1 MYHNLGRLYQ
11 FELKKLA
18 KRKLLW
24 ITVLVSLLC
33 IGFTVT
39 SGLFGTYYVEGEPV
53 ESHYQIFKTD
63 QVYRKALSGR
73 EIDQKLIQETVDA
86 YMQIPMG
93 VERYTLTQEYQTYA
107 RPYSDIFNLIRY
119 WTGMELQDI
128 RNWEVDQDTLY
139 MARTELLE
147 KEWQKIPLTE
157 SEKKFWRNK
166 ENQMPIPL
174 AYYYHEGYEIALD
187 SFLTIGV
194 VMLFFVAICLS
205 SVFSEEHTRRTDQLM
220 LSSAKGKTTAYWA
233 KILAGITISV
243 VAATLMALT
252 TVFLCLSIFGVE
264 GFEAPMQIYITT
276 YSYPLTMGQA
286 CLIAYSV
293 LIITSILAGVFV
305 MVLSELLHSGVATLA
320 ISSGLII
327 LGGMISVPEQYRIL
341 AQIWDWSPMA
351 YLSRWNVFDSR
362 TLTLF
367 GQCFTSWQTVPVI
380 YTLLSVVLAVGGKYI
395 YQRYQVSGR

>member
-1 MYHNLGRLYQ
+1 MHNNLGRLFQ

-24 ITVLVSLLC
+24 ITALVSLLC

-53 ESHYQIFKTD
+53 ETHYQIFKTD

-73 EIDQKLIQETVDA
+73 DIDQKLIQETVDA
-86 YMQIPMG
+86 YMQIPVG

-119 WTGMELQDI
+119 WTGMELADI
-128 RNWEVDQDTLY
+128 RNWEVDEDTLY
-139 MARTELLE
+139 IARTELLE
-147 KEWQKIPLTE
+147 KEWQAIPLTE
-157 SEKKFWRNK
+157 SEKEFWRNK
-166 ENQMPIPL
+166 ENQMQIPFS
-174 AYYYHEGYEIALD
+174 YHYHEGYEIAMD

-194 VMLFFVAICLS
+194 VMLFLVAICLS

-220 LSSAKGKTTAYWA
+220 VSSAKGKTTAYWA

-243 VAATLMALT
+243 AAATLMSLT
-252 TVFLCLSIFGVE
+252 TIFLCLSIFGAE
-264 GFEAPMQIYITT
+264 GFGAPMQIYFTT
-276 YSYPLTMGQA
+276 YSYPLTMGEA
-286 CLIAYSV
+286 CLIAYG
-293 LIITSILAGVFV
+293 IIILTSNLAGVFV

-327 LGGMISVPEQYRIL
+327 LGGMISMPVQYRIL

-351 YLSRWNVFDSR
+351 YLSTWNVFDPR

-367 GQCFTSWQTVPVI
+367 GQCFTSWQVVPAI
-380 YTLLSVVLAVGGKYI
+380 YMLLSVVLAVGGKYI

>member
-1 MYHNLGRLYQ
+1 MYNNLGRLYQ

-24 ITVLVSLLC
+24 ITALVSLLC

-63 QVYRKALSGR
+63 QVYRKALTGR

-93 VERYTLTQEYQTYA
+93 VERYTLPQEYQTYA

-119 WTGMELQDI
+119 WTWMELQDI
-128 RNWEVDQDTLY
+128 RSWEVDEDTLY

-157 SEKKFWRNK
+157 SEKEFWRNK
-166 ENQMPIPL
+166 ETQMPIPFS
-174 AYYYHEGYEIALD
+174 YHYHEGYEIAMD

-220 LSSAKGKTTAYWA
+220 LSSAKGETTAYCA

-243 VAATLMALT
+243 AAATLMSLT
-252 TVFLCLSIFGVE
+252 TIILCLSIFGAD
-264 GFEAPMQIYITT
+264 GFETPMQIYFTT
-276 YSYPLTMGQA
+276 YSYPLAMGEA
-286 CLIAYSV
+286 CLIAYGV

-305 MVLSELLHSGVATLA
+305 MVLSELLHNGVATLA

-327 LGGMISVPEQYRIL
+327 LGGMISMPVQYRIL

-351 YLSRWNVFDSR
+351 YLSTWNVFDSR

-367 GQCFTSWQTVPVI
+367 GQCFTSWQVVPVI
-380 YTLLSVVLAVGGKYI
+380 YILLSVALAVGGKYI

>member
-1 MYHNLGRLYQ
+1 MHNNLGRLFQ

-24 ITVLVSLLC
+24 ITALVSLLC

-39 SGLFGTYYVEGEPV
+39 SGLFGTYYVEGEPA
-53 ESHYQIFKTD
+53 ETHYQIFKTD

-73 EIDQKLIQETVDA
+73 DIDQKLIQETVDA

-93 VERYTLTQEYQTYA
+93 VERYTLTQEYETYA

-128 RNWEVDQDTLY
+128 RSWEVDQDTLY

-157 SEKKFWRNK
+157 SEKEFWRNK
-166 ENQMPIPL
+166 ENQMPIPFS
-174 AYYYHEGYEIALD
+174 YHYHEGYEIALV

-264 GFEAPMQIYITT
+264 GFEAPMQIYFTT
-276 YSYPLTMGQA
+276 YSYPLTMGEA
-286 CLIAYSV
+286 CLIAYGV

-327 LGGMISVPEQYRIL
+327 LGGMISMPVQYRIL

-351 YLSRWNVFDSR
+351 YLSTWNVFDPR

-367 GQCFTSWQTVPVI
+367 GQCFTSWQVVPVI
-380 YTLLSVVLAVGGKYI
+380 YILLSAVLAVGGKYI
-395 YQRYQVSGR
+395 YQRHQVSGR

>member
-1 MYHNLGRLYQ
+1 MYNNLGRLYQ

-24 ITVLVSLLC
+24 ITALVSLLC

-63 QVYRKALSGR
+63 QGYRQALTGR
-73 EIDQKLIQETVDA
+73 KIDRKLIQETVDA
-86 YMQIPMG
+86 YMQIPIG
-93 VERYTLTQEYQTYA
+93 FEQYTLTQEYQTYA

-128 RNWEVDQDTLY
+128 RSWEVDEDTLY

-157 SEKKFWRNK
+157 SEKEFWRNK
-166 ENQMPIPL
+166 ETQIPIPFS
-174 AYYYHEGYEIALD
+174 YHYHEGYEIAMD

-243 VAATLMALT
+243 AAATLMSLT
-252 TVFLCLSIFGVE
+252 TIILCLSIFGVE
-264 GFEAPMQIYITT
+264 GFETPMQIYFTT
-276 YSYPLTMGQA
+276 YSYPLTMGEA
-286 CLIAYSV
+286 CLIAYGV
-293 LIITSILAGVFV
+293 LIITSSLAGVFV
-305 MVLSELLHSGVATLA
+305 MVLSELLHNGVATLA

-327 LGGMISVPEQYRIL
+327 LGGMISMPVQYRIL
-341 AQIWDWSPMA
+341 AQIWDWSPMV
-351 YLSRWNVFDSR
+351 YLSTWNVFDSR

-367 GQCFTSWQTVPVI
+367 GQCFTSWQVVPVI
-380 YTLLSVVLAVGGKYI
+380 YILLSVVLAVGGKYI
-395 YQRYQVSGR
+395 FQRYQVSGR

>member
-1 MYHNLGRLYQ
+1 MYNNLGRLYQ

-24 ITVLVSLLC
+24 ITALVSLLC

-157 SEKKFWRNK
+157 SEKEFWRNK

-174 AYYYHEGYEIALD
+174 SYHYHEGYEIALD

-243 VAATLMALT
+243 AAATLMSLIT
-252 TVFLCLSIFGVE
+252 IFLCLSIFGAE
-264 GFEAPMQIYITT
+264 GFETSMQIYFTA
-276 YSYPLTMGQA
+276 YSYPLTMGEA
-286 CLIAYSV
+286 CLIAYGV
-293 LIITSILAGVFV
+293 LIITSILAGIFA

-351 YLSRWNVFDSR
+351 YLSTWNVFDQR

-367 GQCFTSWQTVPVI
+367 GHCFTSWQVVPVI
-380 YTLLSVVLAVGGKYI
+380 YILLSIVLAVGGKYI